1 MASIK
6 DLKRMCE
13 MQKFCADCP
22 LSRDNSCMP
31 DLFPDNADEIVD
43 KWVQEHPVKTYA
55 DDFFGKFPDAQRKAA
70 ADVQPVVRAE
80 WVCLEAEIGFYSCS
94 KCEHNVLRATCN
106 YCPNCG
112 ARMDGGK

>member
-1 MASIK
+1 MNEKYISV
-6 DLKRMCE
+6 LKFKQSLARLTVE
-13 MQKFCADCP
+13 GGDKKFAEAIART
-22 LSRDNSCMP
+22 LSEVVPKLLDNEP
-31 DLFPDNADEIVD
+31 
-43 KWVQEHPVKTYA
+43 
-55 DDFFGKFPDAQRKAA
+55 A

-112 ARMDGGK
+112 AKMIKDGDAE